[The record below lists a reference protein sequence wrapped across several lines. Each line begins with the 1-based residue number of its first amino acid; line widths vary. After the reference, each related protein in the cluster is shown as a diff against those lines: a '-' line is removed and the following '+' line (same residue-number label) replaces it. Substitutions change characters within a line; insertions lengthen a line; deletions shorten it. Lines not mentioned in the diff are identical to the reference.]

1 MNPNDKVVDDF
12 RKDDDGNII
21 GCPNCGA
28 RSMRKDGFS
37 YFAITSRKRTSCI
50 KNSLFINY

>member
-21 GCPNCGA
+21 GCPKCGA
-28 RSMRKDGFS
+28 RAMRKDGFS
-37 YFAITSRKRTSCI
+37 YYADTKKQC
-50 KNSLFINY
+50 

>member
-21 GCPNCGA
+21 A
-28 RSMRKDGFS
+28 HEE
-37 YFAITSRKRTSCI
+37 ITFES
-50 KNSLFINY
+50 